1 MHAPQIIPGNIY
13 NSRVKGAKM
22 LLRVTQIKLAVFPS
36 RKGVVWRTVY
46 HAKDIDTGK
55 RYRLRTAA
63 HFLEEIILINGNNR
77 RDRTN
82 N

>member
-1 MHAPQIIPGNIY
+1 MHAPQIIPGTIY

-22 LLRVTQIKLAVFPS
+22 LLRVTHIKLAVFPS

-55 RYRLRTAA
+55 LYKLRTAA
-63 HFLEEIILINGNNR
+63 HFLEEILLIDGNKPR
-77 RDRTN
+77 SPTN

>member
-1 MHAPQIIPGNIY
+1 MHAPQIIPGTIY

-22 LLRVTQIKLAVFPS
+22 LLRVTHIKLAVFPS
-36 RKGVVWRTVY
+36 RKGVAWRTVY

-55 RYRLRTAA
+55 LYKLRTAA
-63 HFLEEIILINGNNR
+63 HFLEEILLIDGNKPR
-77 RDRTN
+77 SPTN

>member
-1 MHAPQIIPGNIY
+1 MLAPQIIPGNIY
-13 NSRVKGAKM
+13 NSRIKGAKL

-46 HAKDIDTGK
+46 HTKDIDTGK

-63 HFLEEIILINGNNR
+63 HFLSEIILIDGNNR
-77 RDRTN
+77 RSTAN